1 MAIGNIG
8 FGNIFTLATIS
19 NSPRKILARTVKYR
33 IEVMYALST
42 EGEAE
47 AWASLAHISQ
57 ILAHKRREL
66 WYNMRQTT
74 QDFALAALFWLW

>member
-1 MAIGNIG
+1 MATGNTGTGNIL
-8 FGNIFTLATIS
+8 TLATFS
-19 NSPRKILARTVKYR
+19 NSPRKILARIVKYR

-47 AWASLAHISQ
+47 AWASPVHILRFLP
-57 ILAHKRREL
+57 IKGGR
-66 WYNMRQTT
+66 YNMRQTT